1 MNWSQLPRAIRRRL
15 SRPVATDRSS
25 ERRGRRSSIGVSIQ
39 PGLVAAA
46 QCEYTAH
53 GPKLLAL
60 AEVEVP
66 IDAQPA
72 EIGRHLATL
81 IDAHPYQGCRA
92 VALLGLSDVLVQ
104 SIRVPRASG
113 DELEAIVRSET
124 ADRLPIAP
132 QDCEVRF
139 LPAAEVRHEDGV
151 RQEVLLL
158 ACRRDVIDRQL
169 DILATAGLEPV
180 ALDLEA
186 AATLRALDPGASSR
200 GPLANDAAG
209 LPILPHRGIISLT
222 RQSLSL
228 TLVENGRIL
237 FAKHLAGGG
246 YELDRA
252 IADAM
257 DFPLSEATRLRNS
270 IAGCRRLDRHDD
282 VHRALADAI
291 ARPLE
296 SMSRELELCLRYH
309 KITFRR
315 ELASLELVGSEAAG
329 WLADSIAVRL
339 GIDCPL
345 GELGLDAEAGVGSS
359 ARQGLRRPSRWIA
372 PIGAALRPRS
382 AAPGDLVAGD
392 ATPTGSD
399 PETAAE
405 VTA

>member
-1 MNWSQLPRAIRRRL
+1 MNWSTLPAAIRNRFASVTPGNRR
-15 SRPVATDRSS
+15 T
-25 ERRGRRSSIGVSIQ
+25 ERRGRRSAIGISIQ
-39 PGLVAAA
+39 PGLIAAA
-46 QCEYTAH
+46 QCEH
-53 GPKLLAL
+53 GSNGPRLLAL

-66 IDAQPA
+66 LDADPD
-72 EIGRHLATL
+72 EIGRHLSTL

-92 VALLGLSDVLVQ
+92 VALIGLSDVLVQ

-113 DELEAIVRSET
+113 EELAAIVRAEA
-124 ADRLPIAP
+124 ADRLPIDP
-132 QDCEVRF
+132 RECEIRF
-139 LPAAEVRHEDGV
+139 LPTAEVRHEDGV
-151 RQEVLLL
+151 RQEILLL
-158 ACRRDVIDRQL
+158 ACRRDLIERQL
-169 DILATAGLEPV
+169 KILAAAGLEPV
-180 ALDLEA
+180 ALDLDS
-186 AATLRALDPGASSR
+186 AATLRALDPGTTGPSPLPTDAS
-200 GPLANDAAG
+200 GM
-209 LPILPHRGIISLT
+209 PILPHRGVISLT

-237 FAKHLAGGG
+237 FAKHLTAGG

-270 IAGCRRLDRHDD
+270 IAGCRRLDRYDD

-296 SMSRELELCLRYH
+296 TMTRELELCLRYH

-345 GELGLDAEAGVGSS
+345 GELGLDAETGVGHG
-359 ARQGLRRPSRWIA
+359 ARAGLRRPSRWIA
-372 PIGAALRPRS
+372 PIGAALRPRT
-382 AAPGDLVAGD
+382 AAPGDLVALD
-392 ATPTGSD
+392 ATPSEADLGTLV
-399 PETAAE
+399 E
-405 VTA
+405 VPS